1 MRKRSKKIVML
12 NAILAV
18 ASFSLIT
25 FGFASWIVD
34 GSVDEDIDNVSVT
47 ISDSKDETLLI
58 EFVNNNDTDL
68 SVCFDSNGSS
78 QSTKLPGEGL
88 YITGDGSNEDL
99 TFTLTYEL
107 VSFDNIYNS
116 SNIKISIDFTNSTTF
131 GVLSSPKNYIDTTC
145 IKDFNF
151 TLNNPYSNSSN
162 GKTYVETTITN
173 NSISSGDLSY
183 YVINITQKFTFYW
196 GSVFGGVNPGDNN
209 STSVEDLLSFIEIG
223 KTLNNTKLEVTI
235 TGERIKV

>member
-1 MRKRSKKIVML
+1 MRKRSKKIVIM
-12 NAILAV
+12 NAIFIV

-34 GSVDEDIDNVSVT
+34 GSVDVDSDNVSVT

-78 QSTKLPGEGL
+78 QSAKLPGEGF
-88 YITGDGSNEDL
+88 YITSDGSKEDL

-116 SNIKISIDFTNSTTF
+116 SKIKISIDFTNSEAF
-131 GVLSSPKNYIDTTC
+131 SVLSSPTNYIDITS
-145 IKDFNF
+145 INDFSF
-151 TLNNPYSNSSN
+151 TLNNPYSSSN
-162 GKTYVETTITN
+162 NEKTYVETIITN
-173 NSISSGDLSY
+173 KPITTSNLSY

-196 GSVFGGVNPGDNN
+196 GSVFNGVNPGDNN
-209 STSVEDLLSFIEIG
+209 STSVEDLLNFIEVG
-223 KTLNNTKLEVTI
+223 KTLSNTKLEVLI
-235 TGERIKV
+235 TGERI

>member
-1 MRKRSKKIVML
+1 MRKRSKKILMT
-12 NAILAV
+12 NAILCV

-34 GSVDEDIDNVSVT
+34 GSVDLDSDNVSVT

-78 QSTKLPGEGL
+78 QSAKLPGEGF
-88 YITGDGSNEDL
+88 YITSDGSKEDL

-116 SNIKISIDFTNSTTF
+116 SKIKISIDFTNSEAF
-131 GVLSSPKNYIDTTC
+131 SVLSSPTNYIDITS
-145 IKDFNF
+145 INDFSF
-151 TLNNPYSNSSN
+151 TLNNPYSSSN
-162 GKTYVETTITN
+162 NEKT
-173 NSISSGDLSY
+173 
-183 YVINITQKFTFYW
+183 
-196 GSVFGGVNPGDNN
+196 
-209 STSVEDLLSFIEIG
+209 
-223 KTLNNTKLEVTI
+223 
-235 TGERIKV
+235 

>member
-1 MRKRSKKIVML
+1 MRKRSKKIVIM
-12 NAILAV
+12 NAIFIV

-34 GSVDEDIDNVSVT
+34 GSVDEDSDNVSVT

-68 SVCFDSNGSS
+68 TVCFDSNGSS
-78 QSTKLPGEGL
+78 QSAKLPGEGL
-88 YITGDGSNEDL
+88 YITSDGSKEDL

-116 SNIKISIDFTNSTTF
+116 SKIKISIDFTNSEAF
-131 GVLSSPKNYIDTTC
+131 SVLSSPTNYIDITS
-145 IKDFNF
+145 INDFSF
-151 TLNNPYSNSSN
+151 TLNNPYSSSN
-162 GKTYVETTITN
+162 NEKTYVETIITN
-173 NSISSGDLSY
+173 KPITTNNLSY

-196 GSVFGGVNPGDNN
+196 GSVFNGVNPGNNN
-209 STSVEDLLSFIEIG
+209 STSVEDLLNFIEVG
-223 KTLNNTKLEVTI
+223 KTLSNTKLEVLI
-235 TGERIKV
+235 TGERI

>member
-1 MRKRSKKIVML
+1 MRKRSKKIIIM
-12 NAILAV
+12 NAIFIV

-34 GSVDEDIDNVSVT
+34 GSVDLDSDNVSVT

-78 QSTKLPGEGL
+78 QSAKLPGEGF
-88 YITGDGSNEDL
+88 YITSDGSKEDL

-116 SNIKISIDFTNSTTF
+116 SKIKISIDFTNIEAFS
-131 GVLSSPKNYIDTTC
+131 VLSSPTNYIDITS
-145 IKDFNF
+145 INDFSF
-151 TLNNPYSNSSN
+151 TLNNPYSSSN
-162 GKTYVETTITN
+162 NEKTYVETIITN
-173 NSISSGDLSY
+173 KPITTSNLSY

-196 GSVFGGVNPGDNN
+196 GSVFNGVNPGDNN
-209 STSVEDLLSFIEIG
+209 STSVEDLLNFIEVG
-223 KTLNNTKLEVTI
+223 KTLSNTKLEVLI
-235 TGERIKV
+235 TGERI

>member
-1 MRKRSKKIVML
+1 MRKRSKKIVIM
-12 NAILAV
+12 NAIFIV

-34 GSVDEDIDNVSVT
+34 GSVDEDSDNVSVT

-68 SVCFDSNGSS
+68 TVCFDSNGSS
-78 QSTKLPGEGL
+78 QSAKLPGEGF
-88 YITGDGSNEDL
+88 YITSDGSKEDL

-116 SNIKISIDFTNSTTF
+116 SKIKISIDFTNSEAF
-131 GVLSSPKNYIDTTC
+131 SVLSSPTNYIDITS
-145 IKDFNF
+145 INDFSF
-151 TLNNPYSNSSN
+151 TLNNPYSSSN
-162 GKTYVETTITN
+162 NEKTYVETIITN
-173 NSISSGDLSY
+173 NQITTSNLSY

-196 GSVFGGVNPGDNN
+196 GSVFNGVNPGDNN
-209 STSVEDLLSFIEIG
+209 STSVEDLLNFIEVG
-223 KTLNNTKLEVTI
+223 KTLSNTKLEVLI
-235 TGERIKV
+235 TGERI

>member
-1 MRKRSKKIVML
+1 MRERSKKIEVM
-12 NAILAV
+12 NAIFIL

-34 GSVDEDIDNVSVT
+34 GSVDVDSDNVSVT

-78 QSTKLPGEGL
+78 QSAKLPGEGF
-88 YITGDGSNEDL
+88 YITSDGSKEDL

-116 SNIKISIDFTNSTTF
+116 SKIKISIDFTNSEAF
-131 GVLSSPKNYIDTTC
+131 SVLSSPTNYIDITS
-145 IKDFNF
+145 INDFSF
-151 TLNNPYSNSSN
+151 TLNNPYSSSN
-162 GKTYVETTITN
+162 NEKTYVETIITN
-173 NSISSGDLSY
+173 NPITTSNLSY

-196 GSVFGGVNPGDNN
+196 GSVFNGVNPGDNN
-209 STSVEDLLSFIEIG
+209 STSVEDLLNFIEVG
-223 KTLNNTKLEVTI
+223 KTLSNTKLEVLI
-235 TGERIKV
+235 TGERI

>member
-1 MRKRSKKIVML
+1 MRKRSKKIEVM
-12 NAILAV
+12 NAIFIL

-34 GSVDEDIDNVSVT
+34 GSVDVDSDNVSVT

-78 QSTKLPGEGL
+78 QSAKLPGEGF
-88 YITGDGSNEDL
+88 YITSDGSKEDL

-116 SNIKISIDFTNSTTF
+116 SKIKISIDFTNSEAF
-131 GVLSSPKNYIDTTC
+131 SILSSPTNYIDITS
-145 IKDFNF
+145 INDFSF
-151 TLNNPYSNSSN
+151 TLNNPYSSSN
-162 GKTYVETTITN
+162 NEKTYVETIITN
-173 NSISSGDLSY
+173 NPITTSNLSY

-196 GSVFGGVNPGDNN
+196 GSVFNGVNPGDNN
-209 STSVEDLLSFIEIG
+209 STSVEDLLNFIEVG
-223 KTLNNTKLEVTI
+223 KTLSNTKLEVLI
-235 TGERIKV
+235 TGERI

>member
-1 MRKRSKKIVML
+1 MRKRSKKIVLM
-12 NAILAV
+12 NAIFIV

-34 GSVDEDIDNVSVT
+34 GSVDVDSDNVSVT

-78 QSTKLPGEGL
+78 QSAKLPGEGF
-88 YITGDGSNEDL
+88 YITSDGSKEDL

-116 SNIKISIDFTNSTTF
+116 SKIKISIDFTNSEAF
-131 GVLSSPKNYIDTTC
+131 SVLSSPTNYIDITS
-145 IKDFNF
+145 INDFSF
-151 TLNNPYSNSSN
+151 TLNNPYSSSN
-162 GKTYVETTITN
+162 NEKTYVETIITN
-173 NSISSGDLSY
+173 NQITTSNLSY

-196 GSVFGGVNPGDNN
+196 GSVFNGVNPGDNN
-209 STSVEDLLSFIEIG
+209 STSVEDLLNFIEVG
-223 KTLNNTKLEVTI
+223 KTLSNTKLEVLI
-235 TGERIKV
+235 TGERI

>member
-1 MRKRSKKIVML
+1 MRKRSKKIVIM
-12 NAILAV
+12 NAIFIV

-34 GSVDEDIDNVSVT
+34 GSVDEDSDNVSVT
-47 ISDSKDETLLI
+47 ISDTKDETLLI

-78 QSTKLPGEGL
+78 QSAKLPGEGL
-88 YITGDGSNEDL
+88 YITSDGSKEDL

-116 SNIKISIDFTNSTTF
+116 SKIKISIDFTNSEAF
-131 GVLSSPKNYIDTTC
+131 SVLSSPTNYIDITS
-145 IKDFNF
+145 INDFSF
-151 TLNNPYSNSSN
+151 TLNNPYSSSN
-162 GKTYVETTITN
+162 NEKTYVETIITN
-173 NSISSGDLSY
+173 KPITTSNLSY

-196 GSVFGGVNPGDNN
+196 GSVFNGVNPGNNN
-209 STSVEDLLSFIEIG
+209 STSVEDLLNFIEVG
-223 KTLNNTKLEVTI
+223 KTLSNTKLEVLI
-235 TGERIKV
+235 TGERI

>member
-1 MRKRSKKIVML
+1 MRKRSKKIVIM
-12 NAILAV
+12 NAIFIV

-34 GSVDEDIDNVSVT
+34 GSVDEDSDNVSVT

-68 SVCFDSNGSS
+68 TVCFDSNGSS
-78 QSTKLPGEGL
+78 QSAKLPGEGL
-88 YITGDGSNEDL
+88 YITSDGSKEDL

-116 SNIKISIDFTNSTTF
+116 SKIKISIDFTNSEAF
-131 GVLSSPKNYIDTTC
+131 SVLSSPTNYIDITS
-145 IKDFNF
+145 INDFSF
-151 TLNNPYSNSSN
+151 TLNNPYSSSN
-162 GKTYVETTITN
+162 NEKTYVETIITN
-173 NSISSGDLSY
+173 NPITTSNLSY

-196 GSVFGGVNPGDNN
+196 GSVFNGVNPGDNN
-209 STSVEDLLSFIEIG
+209 STSVEDLLNFIEVG
-223 KTLNNTKLEVTI
+223 KTLSNTKLEVLI
-235 TGERIKV
+235 TGERI

>member
-1 MRKRSKKIVML
+1 MRKRSKKIVIM
-12 NAILAV
+12 NAIFIL

-34 GSVDEDIDNVSVT
+34 GSVDEDSDNVSVT
-47 ISDSKDETLLI
+47 ISDTKDETLLI

-78 QSTKLPGEGL
+78 QSAKLPGEGF
-88 YITGDGSNEDL
+88 YITSDGSKEDL

-116 SNIKISIDFTNSTTF
+116 SKIKISIDFTNSEAF
-131 GVLSSPKNYIDTTC
+131 SVLSSPTNYIDITS
-145 IKDFNF
+145 INDFSF
-151 TLNNPYSNSSN
+151 TLNNPYSSSN
-162 GKTYVETTITN
+162 NEKTYVETIITN
-173 NSISSGDLSY
+173 EPITTSNLSY

-196 GSVFGGVNPGDNN
+196 GSVFNGVNPGNNN
-209 STSVEDLLSFIEIG
+209 STSVEDLLNFIEVG
-223 KTLNNTKLEVTI
+223 KTLSNTKLEVLI
-235 TGERIKV
+235 TGERI

>member
-1 MRKRSKKIVML
+1 MRKRSKKIEVM
-12 NAILAV
+12 NAIFIL

-34 GSVDEDIDNVSVT
+34 GSVDVDSDNVSVT

-78 QSTKLPGEGL
+78 QSAKLPGEGF
-88 YITGDGSNEDL
+88 YITSDGSKEDL

-116 SNIKISIDFTNSTTF
+116 SKIKISIDFTNSEAF
-131 GVLSSPKNYIDTTC
+131 SVLSSPTNYIDITS
-145 IKDFNF
+145 INDFSF
-151 TLNNPYSNSSN
+151 TLNNPYSSSN
-162 GKTYVETTITN
+162 NEKTYVETIITN
-173 NSISSGDLSY
+173 NPIITSNLSY

-196 GSVFGGVNPGDNN
+196 GSVFNGVNPGDNN
-209 STSVEDLLSFIEIG
+209 STSVEDLLNFIEVG
-223 KTLNNTKLEVTI
+223 KTLSNTKLEVLI
-235 TGERIKV
+235 TGERI

>member
-1 MRKRSKKIVML
+1 MRERSKKIEVM
-12 NAILAV
+12 NAIFIL

-34 GSVDEDIDNVSVT
+34 GSVDVDSDNVSVT

-78 QSTKLPGEGL
+78 QSAKLPGEGF
-88 YITGDGSNEDL
+88 YITSDGSKEDL

-116 SNIKISIDFTNSTTF
+116 SKIKISIDFTNSEVF
-131 GVLSSPKNYIDTTC
+131 SVLSSPTNYIDITS
-145 IKDFNF
+145 INDFSF
-151 TLNNPYSNSSN
+151 TLNNSYSSSN
-162 GKTYVETTITN
+162 NEKTYVETIITN
-173 NSISSGDLSY
+173 NPITTSNLSY

-196 GSVFGGVNPGDNN
+196 GSVFNGVNPGDNN
-209 STSVEDLLSFIEIG
+209 STSVEDLLNFIEVG
-223 KTLNNTKLEVTI
+223 KTLSNTKLEVLI
-235 TGERIKV
+235 TGERI

>member
-1 MRKRSKKIVML
+1 MRKRSKKIEVM
-12 NAILAV
+12 NAIFIL

-34 GSVDEDIDNVSVT
+34 GSVDVDSDNVSVT

-78 QSTKLPGEGL
+78 QSAKLPGEGF
-88 YITGDGSNEDL
+88 YITSDGSKEDL

-116 SNIKISIDFTNSTTF
+116 SKIKISIDFTNSEAF
-131 GVLSSPKNYIDTTC
+131 SVLSSPTNYIDITS
-145 IKDFNF
+145 INDFSF
-151 TLNNPYSNSSN
+151 TLNNSYSSSN
-162 GKTYVETTITN
+162 NEKTYVETIITN
-173 NSISSGDLSY
+173 NPITTSNLSY

-196 GSVFGGVNPGDNN
+196 GSVFNGVNPGDNN
-209 STSVEDLLSFIEIG
+209 STSVEDLLNFIEVG
-223 KTLNNTKLEVTI
+223 KTLSNTKLEVLI
-235 TGERIKV
+235 TGERI

>member
-1 MRKRSKKIVML
+1 MRKRSKKIEVM
-12 NAILAV
+12 NAIFIL

-34 GSVDEDIDNVSVT
+34 GSVDVDSDNVSVT

-78 QSTKLPGEGL
+78 QSAKLPGEGF
-88 YITGDGSNEDL
+88 YITSDGSKEDL

-116 SNIKISIDFTNSTTF
+116 SKIKISIDFTNSEAF
-131 GVLSSPKNYIDTTC
+131 SVLSSPTNYIDITS
-145 IKDFNF
+145 INDFSF
-151 TLNNPYSNSSN
+151 TLNNPYSSSN
-162 GKTYVETTITN
+162 NEKTYVETIITN
-173 NSISSGDLSY
+173 NPITTSNLSY

-196 GSVFGGVNPGDNN
+196 GSVFNGVNPGDNN
-209 STSVEDLLSFIEIG
+209 STSVEDLLNFIEVG
-223 KTLNNTKLEVTI
+223 KTLSNTKLEVLI
-235 TGERIKV
+235 TGERI

>member
-1 MRKRSKKIVML
+1 MRKRSKKIIIM
-12 NAILAV
+12 NAIFIV

-34 GSVDEDIDNVSVT
+34 GSVDLDSDNVSVT

-78 QSTKLPGEGL
+78 QSAKLPGEGF
-88 YITGDGSNEDL
+88 YITSDGSKEDL

-116 SNIKISIDFTNSTTF
+116 SKIKISIDFTNSEAF
-131 GVLSSPKNYIDTTC
+131 SVLSSPTNYIDITS
-145 IKDFNF
+145 INDFSF
-151 TLNNPYSNSSN
+151 TLNNPYSSSN
-162 GKTYVETTITN
+162 NEKTYVETIITN
-173 NSISSGDLSY
+173 KPITTSNLSY

-196 GSVFGGVNPGDNN
+196 GSVFNGVNPGDNN
-209 STSVEDLLSFIEIG
+209 STSVEDLLNFIEVG
-223 KTLNNTKLEVTI
+223 KTLSNTKLEVLI
-235 TGERIKV
+235 TGERI

>member
-1 MRKRSKKIVML
+1 MRKRSKKIVIM
-12 NAILAV
+12 NAIFIV

-34 GSVDEDIDNVSVT
+34 GSVDVDSDNVSVT

-78 QSTKLPGEGL
+78 QSAKLPGEGF
-88 YITGDGSNEDL
+88 YITSDGSKEDL

-116 SNIKISIDFTNSTTF
+116 SKIKISIDFTNSEAF
-131 GVLSSPKNYIDTTC
+131 SVLSSPTNYIDITS
-145 IKDFNF
+145 INDFSF
-151 TLNNPYSNSSN
+151 TLNNPYSSSN
-162 GKTYVETTITN
+162 NEKTYVETIITN
-173 NSISSGDLSY
+173 NQITTSNLSY

-196 GSVFGGVNPGDNN
+196 GSVFNGVNPGDNN
-209 STSVEDLLSFIEIG
+209 STSVEDLLNFIEVG
-223 KTLNNTKLEVTI
+223 KTLSNTKLEVLI
-235 TGERIKV
+235 TGERI

>member
-1 MRKRSKKIVML
+1 MRKRSKKIVIM
-12 NAILAV
+12 NAIFIV

-34 GSVDEDIDNVSVT
+34 GSVDVDCDNVSVT

-78 QSTKLPGEGL
+78 QSAKLPGEGF
-88 YITGDGSNEDL
+88 YITSDGSKEDL

-116 SNIKISIDFTNSTTF
+116 SKIKISIDFTNSEAF
-131 GVLSSPKNYIDTTC
+131 SVLSSPTNYIDITS
-145 IKDFNF
+145 INDFSF
-151 TLNNPYSNSSN
+151 TLNNPYSSSN
-162 GKTYVETTITN
+162 NEKTYVETIITN
-173 NSISSGDLSY
+173 NQITTSNLSY

-196 GSVFGGVNPGDNN
+196 GSVFNGVNPGDNN
-209 STSVEDLLSFIEIG
+209 STSVEDLLNFIEVG
-223 KTLNNTKLEVTI
+223 KTLSNTKLEVLI
-235 TGERIKV
+235 TGERI